1 MGNHTP
7 NRSRDAWRAFTAWL
21 RTVRAAIRRVRLPL
35 AVLLLV
41 MTAGTL
47 TFWLSAQQPS
57 PGRAFLYTLN
67 LVTLQTG
74 PDVLPLQPGLQLA
87 AFGVMLGGVLA
98 VAGGAAN
105 LIAYIRDPR
114 QQQMALASTFSNHI
128 IVCGVGRVGYRVISE
143 LSELG
148 DAVVAINRTES
159 EEWVDVMRR
168 AGVPVIIGDARQR
181 NTLIDAGVERAS
193 ALVSCTSDDLTNLDV
208 ALDAREINPEIKIVL
223 RMFDQKLA
231 EKIARGFN
239 IKTTFSVSAL
249 AAPALAAAATRT
261 KVNYSFKLDG
271 NLLNVVSIKFEP
283 ASRFIGMS
291 VKELEDATHCSVIGF
306 DNASGTATPKMAM
319 NPPHDY
325 IIRSGD
331 RLHIVGPLEGVRM
344 FTA

>member
-1 MGNHTP
+1 MGNNTP
-7 NRSRDAWRAFTAWL
+7 ARRRSAWRAFTAGL
-21 RTVRAAIRRVRLPL
+21 RTVRASIRRVRLPL
-35 AVLLLV
+35 SVLLLV
-41 MTAGTL
+41 LTVGTL
-47 TFWLSAQQPS
+47 TFWLSGHQPGM
-57 PGRAFLYTLN
+57 GRAFLYTLN
-67 LVTLQTG
+67 LVTLQTA
-74 PDVLPLQPGLQLA
+74 PDVLPMQPGLQLA
-87 AFGVMLGGVLA
+87 SFGVMLGGVLA
-98 VAGGAAN
+98 LTGGAAN
-105 LIAYIRDPR
+105 LIEYIRDPK

-128 IVCGVGRVGYRVISE
+128 IVCGVGRVGYRVINE
-143 LSELG
+143 LHELG
-148 DAVVAINRTES
+148 DSVVAINRTES

-271 NLLNVVSIKFEP
+271 NLLNVVSITFEP
-283 ASRFIGMS
+283 GSRFVGMS
-291 VKELEDATHCSVIGF
+291 VKQIEDATHCSVIGF
-306 DNASGTATPKMAM
+306 DNTSGAAAPKMAM

-344 FTA
+344 LTA